1 MLGAGTSV
9 LMIGHGSSAY
19 ASAAGCL
26 AQHASALR
34 KRKVFA
40 NVQHATLNGGPNP
53 VDVLSKM
60 GDASR
65 ILILPY
71 FMTDGYLSRLATTS
85 RLGVHEKDSRM
96 TVCPPIGLSR
106 GLVSLTATVAEEIRE
121 ANAWPKDDWDALL
134 VAHGSSKDPASR
146 HGAEQIARS
155 LMGQTS
161 ASNIATCFIEE
172 TPFVQ
177 DVSQALRRPTAVMG
191 LFAAPGGHALDDV
204 PEALNEVAV
213 PVQYSGAI
221 GEDAR
226 MADVIMDILKAE
238 MTTEL
243 VAS

>member
-1 MLGAGTSV
+1 MYCEMMNRDQEALTRS
-9 LMIGHGSSAY
+9 GHFLPS
-19 ASAAGCL
+19 
-26 AQHASALR
+26 
-34 KRKVFA
+34 KV
-40 NVQHATLNGGPNP
+40 
-53 VDVLSKM
+53 K
-60 GDASR
+60 
-65 ILILPY
+65 
-71 FMTDGYLSRLATTS
+71 DGY
-85 RLGVHEKDSRM
+85 
-96 TVCPPIGLSR
+96 
-106 GLVSLTATVAEEIRE
+106 
-121 ANAWPKDDWDALL
+121 ANLPSIVDLRYGYLLEGERDGAMPGDWAKDDWDALL